1 MGDDVFPVD
10 GKVITEGEF
19 ISHLEKLLRRA
30 RKRVYFAS
38 AWVKGGIFR
47 RLVSHIPPDVD
58 DIRLIVR
65 GSEKK
70 DFEITDPGVFDI
82 DRVSYAFHPSLHA
95 KMVIVDDDFAMIGSA
110 NLTYAGLGEGG
121 NREVA
126 IFVEGKE
133 AVSKLIDYFNT
144 LWHESYEYT
153 PNLVG
158 ILMNPSRSSRLEVLL
173 LRPSWD
179 IPEGTLVTIPWQTDA
194 DMVKIIGSVEEVIA
208 YNTGFFMNPFG
219 GESSSLFPSAS
230 DITFVNDENKP
241 HPWRVGALFSYV
253 EKSSNFYLARIK
265 VLGVYDGKRL
275 SPLFAA
281 PPIGLPV
288 YKDDNDTLSQML
300 MKDMG
305 GRDMRIPIPVGK
317 LYRSDTDIHIDA
329 SYLLEKD
336 RARHMAILGTTG
348 SGKSFFAQRILV
360 PGIVREVKRRG
371 LFKNWFKV
379 VVIDPHGEWASA
391 LDEEGV
397 SVKEITLDE
406 LNVPLSY
413 DENVWKEYLERYGV
427 VFDGRKKEGKPNVA
441 ILRNGL
447 FRYREIADYPDF
459 LWNMVENVIPD
470 FEGDF
475 ERGDLEGDLRGVA
488 VRVSSD
494 FKDPI
499 YDDMDNDV
507 IVFNLSDLL
516 DSDIKTY
523 VAGMISA
530 LLFEKMRKMRGDR
543 DVSSLLVVEEAHNF
557 APEKGYGDVKASKDN
572 QSLVAIS
579 KIAAEGR
586 KFGLGLLIIT
596 QRPASVNKYVLSQMG
611 TYAIFR
617 LVNRNDLDATM
628 SAVEYAG
635 SDVLVKLPSLRTGMA
650 LLSGLS
656 LPFPVFVDM
665 RKEEG
670 DNG

>member
-1 MGDDVFPVD
+1 MNGEVFPVE

-19 ISHLEKLLRRA
+19 ISHLEKLLKGA
-30 RKRVYFAS
+30 KKRVYFAS

-47 RLVSHIPPDVD
+47 RLVGHIPPDVEEV
-58 DIRLIVR
+58 RLIVR
-65 GSEKK
+65 GSEKT

-133 AVSKLIDYFNT
+133 AVSKLLDYFDT
-144 LWHESYEYT
+144 LWKESYEYT

-173 LRPSWD
+173 LRSSWD
-179 IPEGTLVTIPWQTDA
+179 IPEGTLVTIPWQTD
-194 DMVKIIGSVEEVIA
+194 DGMVKIIGSVDEVIA

-219 GESSSLFPSAS
+219 GDSSALFPSAS
-230 DITFVNDENKP
+230 EITFVNDENKP

-265 VLGVYDGKRL
+265 VLGVYDGERL

-288 YKDDNDTLSQML
+288 YKDDEDTLSHML

-317 LYRSDTDIHIDA
+317 LYGSDTNIHIDA
-329 SYLLEKD
+329 SYLLQKD
-336 RARHMAILGTTG
+336 RARHMAVLGTTG
-348 SGKSFFAQRILV
+348 SGKSFFAQRILI
-360 PGIVREVKRRG
+360 PGIVREVKKRG

-379 VVIDPHGEWASA
+379 IVIDPHGEWASA
-391 LDEEGV
+391 LGDEGI
-397 SVKEITLDE
+397 SVREIVLDE

-427 VFDGRKKEGKPNVA
+427 IIGGNSSLGKTNKGILKNSLA
-441 ILRNGL
+441 KYRDISEYSNFLRNM
-447 FRYREIADYPDF
+447 I
-459 LWNMVENVIPD
+459 ENVIPTLQ
-470 FEGDF
+470 GDF
-475 ERGDLEGDLRGVA
+475 EEYDLKEDLNAAADKIDDVFR
-488 VRVSSD
+488 
-494 FKDPI
+494 KPL
-499 YDDMDNDV
+499 YDNDNFDV
-507 IVFNLSDLL
+507 IVFNLSNLL
-516 DSDIKTY
+516 DSDIKTS
-523 VAGMISA
+523 VSGMIA
-530 LLFEKMRKMRGDR
+530 GLLFERMRKMKNDR

-617 LVNRNDLDATM
+617 LVNRNDLDATV

-670 DNG
+670 ESV